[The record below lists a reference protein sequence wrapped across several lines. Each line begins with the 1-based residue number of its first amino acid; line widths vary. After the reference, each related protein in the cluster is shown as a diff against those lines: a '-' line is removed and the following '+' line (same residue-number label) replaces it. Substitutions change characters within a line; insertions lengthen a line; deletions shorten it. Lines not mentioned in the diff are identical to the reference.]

1 MIKQIQELQQR
12 ELLLL
17 IISGIF
23 LILISIYIFIWEPL
37 NQRNQLTQTKIKQYE
52 WSLVELKYLE
62 QLNQGAD
69 EVDTT
74 IIGAD
79 QPLVVVID
87 IVLRKYNLYENLQRS
102 QPIGNNTIRIEINE
116 GNFNNIIL
124 SLNELE
130 SVYNLSVDMANISAL
145 QNNINGKVDAS
156 ITLDRL

>member
-17 IISGIF
+17 LISGIF
-23 LILISIYIFIWEPL
+23 LILISIYMFIWEPL
-37 NQRNQLTQTKIKQYE
+37 NQQNQLTQTKIKQYE

-102 QPIGNNTIRIEINE
+102 QPIGDNTIRIEINE

>member
-17 IISGIF
+17 LISGIF

-37 NQRNQLTQTKIKQYE
+37 NQQNQLTQTKIKQYE

-69 EVDTT
+69 EVKAPN
-74 IIGAD
+74 IGAD

>member
-17 IISGIF
+17 LISGIF
-23 LILISIYIFIWEPL
+23 LILISIYMFIWEPL
-37 NQRNQLTQTKIKQYE
+37 KQQNQLTQTKIKQYE

-130 SVYNLSVDMANISAL
+130 SVYNLSVNMANISAL

>member
-74 IIGAD
+74 IIGSD

>member
-23 LILISIYIFIWEPL
+23 LILISIYMFIWEPL

-69 EVDTT
+69 EVKAPN
-74 IIGAD
+74 IGAD

-102 QPIGNNTIRIEINE
+102 QPIGDNTIRIEINE

>member
-17 IISGIF
+17 LISGIF
-23 LILISIYIFIWEPL
+23 LILISIYMFIWEPL
-37 NQRNQLTQTKIKQYE
+37 NQQNQLTQTKIKQYE

>member
-17 IISGIF
+17 LNSGIF
-23 LILISIYIFIWEPL
+23 LILISIYMFIWEPL
-37 NQRNQLTQTKIKQYE
+37 NQQNQLTQTKIKQYE

-130 SVYNLSVDMANISAL
+130 SVYNLSVNMANISAL

>member
-17 IISGIF
+17 LISGIF
-23 LILISIYIFIWEPL
+23 LILISIYMFIWEPL
-37 NQRNQLTQTKIKQYE
+37 NQQNQLTQTKIKQYE

-130 SVYNLSVDMANISAL
+130 SVYNLSVNMANISAL

>member
-37 NQRNQLTQTKIKQYE
+37 NQQNQLTQTKIKQYE

>member
-17 IISGIF
+17 LMSGIF
-23 LILISIYIFIWEPL
+23 LILISIYMFIWEPL
-37 NQRNQLTQTKIKQYE
+37 NQQNQLTQTKIKQYE

-102 QPIGNNTIRIEINE
+102 QPIGDNTIRIEINE

>member
-130 SVYNLSVDMANISAL
+130 SVYNLSVNMANISAL

>member
-1 MIKQIQELQQR
+1 M
-12 ELLLL
+12 
-17 IISGIF
+17 
-23 LILISIYIFIWEPL
+23 FIWEPL
-37 NQRNQLTQTKIKQYE
+37 NQQNQLTQTKIKQYE

-130 SVYNLSVDMANISAL
+130 SVYNLSVNMANISAL

>member
-17 IISGIF
+17 LISGIF

-37 NQRNQLTQTKIKQYE
+37 NQQNQLTQTKIKQYE

-102 QPIGNNTIRIEINE
+102 QPIGDNTIRIEINE

>member
-62 QLNQGAD
+62 QLNQSAD
-69 EVDTT
+69 EVKAPN
-74 IIGAD
+74 IGAD

-102 QPIGNNTIRIEINE
+102 QPIGDNTIRIEINE

>member
-69 EVDTT
+69 EVKAPN
-74 IIGAD
+74 IGAD

>member
-17 IISGIF
+17 LISGIF
-23 LILISIYIFIWEPL
+23 LILISIYMFIWEPL
-37 NQRNQLTQTKIKQYE
+37 NQQNQLTQTKIKQYE

-130 SVYNLSVDMANISAL
+130 SVYNLSVNMANISAL

-156 ITLDRL
+156 VTLDRL

>member
-17 IISGIF
+17 LISGIF
-23 LILISIYIFIWEPL
+23 LILISIYMFIWEPL
-37 NQRNQLTQTKIKQYE
+37 NQQNQLTQTKIKQYE

-74 IIGAD
+74 ITGAD

>member
-17 IISGIF
+17 LISGIF

-37 NQRNQLTQTKIKQYE
+37 NQQNQLTQTKIKQYE

-102 QPIGNNTIRIEINE
+102 QPIGDNTIRIEINE

-130 SVYNLSVDMANISAL
+130 SVYNLSVNMANISAL

>member
-17 IISGIF
+17 LISGIF
-23 LILISIYIFIWEPL
+23 LILISIYMFIWEPL
-37 NQRNQLTQTKIKQYE
+37 NQQNQLTQTKIKQYE

-69 EVDTT
+69 KVDTT

-130 SVYNLSVDMANISAL
+130 SVYNLSVNMANISAL

>member
-17 IISGIF
+17 LMSGIF
-23 LILISIYIFIWEPL
+23 LILISIYMFIWEPL
-37 NQRNQLTQTKIKQYE
+37 NQQNQLTQTKIKQYE

-62 QLNQGAD
+62 QLNQVAD

>member
-1 MIKQIQELQQR
+1 M
-12 ELLLL
+12 
-17 IISGIF
+17 
-23 LILISIYIFIWEPL
+23 FIWEPL
-37 NQRNQLTQTKIKQYE
+37 NQQNQLTQTKIKQYE

-102 QPIGNNTIRIEINE
+102 GYWYYD
-116 GNFNNIIL
+116 
-124 SLNELE
+124 
-130 SVYNLSVDMANISAL
+130 V
-145 QNNINGKVDAS
+145 
-156 ITLDRL
+156 

>member
-17 IISGIF
+17 LISGIF
-23 LILISIYIFIWEPL
+23 LILISIYMFIWEPL
-37 NQRNQLTQTKIKQYE
+37 NQHNQLTQTKIKQYE

-130 SVYNLSVDMANISAL
+130 SVYNLSVNMANISAL

>member
-69 EVDTT
+69 EVKAPN
-74 IIGAD
+74 IGAD
-79 QPLVVVID
+79 QPLVVIID

-102 QPIGNNTIRIEINE
+102 QPIGDNTIRIEINE

>member
-1 MIKQIQELQQR
+1 M
-12 ELLLL
+12 
-17 IISGIF
+17 
-23 LILISIYIFIWEPL
+23 FIWEPL
-37 NQRNQLTQTKIKQYE
+37 NQQNQLTQTKIKQYE

>member
-17 IISGIF
+17 LISGIF
-23 LILISIYIFIWEPL
+23 LILISIYMFIWEPL
-37 NQRNQLTQTKIKQYE
+37 NQQNQLTQTKIKQYE

-102 QPIGNNTIRIEINE
+102 QPIGDNTIRIEINE

-130 SVYNLSVDMANISAL
+130 SVYNLSVNMANISAL

>member
-17 IISGIF
+17 LISGIF
-23 LILISIYIFIWEPL
+23 LILISIYMFIWEPL
-37 NQRNQLTQTKIKQYE
+37 NQQNQLTQTKIKQYE

-130 SVYNLSVDMANISAL
+130 SVYNFSVDMANISAL
-145 QNNINGKVDAS
+145 QNNITGKVDAI

>member
-102 QPIGNNTIRIEINE
+102 QPIGDNTIRIEINE

>member
-17 IISGIF
+17 LISGIF
-23 LILISIYIFIWEPL
+23 LILISIYMFIWEPL
-37 NQRNQLTQTKIKQYE
+37 NQQNQLTQTKIKQYE

-87 IVLRKYNLYENLQRS
+87 VVLRKYNLYENLQRS
-102 QPIGNNTIRIEINE
+102 QPIGDNTIRIEINE

>member
-1 MIKQIQELQQR
+1 MIKQIQKLQQR

-69 EVDTT
+69 EVKAPN
-74 IIGAD
+74 IGAD

-102 QPIGNNTIRIEINE
+102 QPIGDNTIRIEINE

>member
-69 EVDTT
+69 EVKAPN
-74 IIGAD
+74 IGAD

-130 SVYNLSVDMANISAL
+130 SVYNLSVNMANISAL

>member
-69 EVDTT
+69 EVKAPN
-74 IIGAD
+74 IGAD

-102 QPIGNNTIRIEINE
+102 QPIGDNTIRIEINE

-130 SVYNLSVDMANISAL
+130 SVYNLSVDMANISAS

>member
-69 EVDTT
+69 EVKAPN
-74 IIGAD
+74 IGAD

-102 QPIGNNTIRIEINE
+102 QPIGDNTIRIEINE

>member
-1 MIKQIQELQQR
+1 M
-12 ELLLL
+12 
-17 IISGIF
+17 
-23 LILISIYIFIWEPL
+23 FIWEPL
-37 NQRNQLTQTKIKQYE
+37 NQQNQLTQTKIKQYE

-102 QPIGNNTIRIEINE
+102 QPIGDNTIRIEINE

-130 SVYNLSVDMANISAL
+130 SVYNLSVNMANISAL

>member
-17 IISGIF
+17 LISGIF

-37 NQRNQLTQTKIKQYE
+37 NQQNQLTQTKIKQYE

-102 QPIGNNTIRIEINE
+102 QPIGSNTIRIEINE